1 MTTIEVDESD
11 LSIADGAIGDLLQV
25 TEDDITDGTV
35 VNTGDRRKRRQSA
48 ESDLNLLV
56 AQFRTT
62 YLMNTDGYDPNADS
76 AKNDVETRI
85 AAQIRSLQEDNVYAP
100 NEINLV
106 AKPRQSDLYT
116 RYDNLLD
123 ELFRIIWKN

>member
-1 MTTIEVDESD
+1 MNESD
-11 LSIADGAIGDLLQV
+11 LSITDDIGDLLKV

-35 VNTGDRRKRRQSA
+35 VNNRRKRRDSP
-48 ESDLNLLV
+48 ENDLNLLV

-62 YLMNTDGYDPNADS
+62 YLMNTNGHDENAGG

-85 AAQIRSLQEDNVYAP
+85 AAQIRSLQEDEVYAP
-100 NEINLV
+100 NDINLV

-116 RYDNLLD
+116 R
-123 ELFRIIWKN
+123 